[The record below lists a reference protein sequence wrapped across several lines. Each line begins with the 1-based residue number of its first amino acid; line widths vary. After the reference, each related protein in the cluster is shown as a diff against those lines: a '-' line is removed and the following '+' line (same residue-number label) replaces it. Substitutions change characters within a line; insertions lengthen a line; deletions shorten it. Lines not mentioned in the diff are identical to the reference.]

1 MHGYLLDHT
10 EFPPLPTAPSV
21 LDSRDLQHDR
31 VDDPMDD
38 DGEYELDPRHLDA
51 DFSAISSGG
60 DGCVVAPRA
69 QRYTERDAFPDH
81 ARAAHWL
88 CISDMK
94 SRRMEISR
102 CARASPASARAY
114 F

>member
-1 MHGYLLDHT
+1 MHGHLLDDRV
-10 EFPPLPTAPSV
+10 FPPLPAAPGIPH
-21 LDSRDLQHDR
+21 SRDLQQDR

-69 QRYTERDAFPDH
+69 QRYTARDAIPDH
-81 ARAAHWL
+81 ACAA
-88 CISDMK
+88 
-94 SRRMEISR
+94 R
-102 CARASPASARAY
+102 
-114 F
+114 